1 MMACSPLLTACW
13 QRYLRRFVAFL
24 LLSWMTGN
32 AFAVVLSAADRD
44 YLHKIGPVTFCV
56 DPDWTPFEVID
67 SQGQHVGIA
76 ADLLRLVAERTGVAL
91 QLLTTPDWP
100 ASVQASQTGRCRLLS
115 FLNQTTVRD
124 QWLLFTQPLLTDENI
139 LITREDHPFIVDLA
153 SQSDQRMALPKG
165 TSIEERVR
173 LDFPNLKLILTN
185 TEAEALSMV
194 SDRQA
199 DMTMR
204 SLIVAAHTI
213 KHEGW
218 FNLKIA
224 GQVPGYGNQLRIG
237 VQGGDVRLR
246 DILDQGVASITPVER
261 NQIVDR
267 HIAIQVTTGVDYTL
281 LKMAGAVF
289 GVILLT
295 SLFWIHKLR
304 QLNAQLKIRSQTDA
318 LTGLLNRT
326 CLESVFKQEMDR
338 AKRCDRPLSAIIL
351 DIDFFKKINDELG
364 HLMGDQILKEIAQ
377 ILRAQTRSM
386 DMLCRWG
393 GEEFLV
399 ICPETSPEQAFLLA
413 QRILDQV
420 RTYRFASQRTHT
432 VSAGVSTWVVGELAD
447 QLFQRADEALYQAK
461 HGGRDQVRM
470 VAAPPL

>member
-1 MMACSPLLTACW
+1 MTACLQPRATCW
-13 QRYLRRFVAFL
+13 RPRLRRVCIFL
-24 LLSWMTGN
+24 LLSWMAGS
-32 AFAVVLSAADRD
+32 AFAVALSAAERD

-56 DPDWTPFEVID
+56 DPDWKPFELID
-67 SQGQHVGIA
+67 GQGHYVGIA
-76 ADLLRLVAERTGVAL
+76 ADLLGLVAERTGVVL
-91 QLLTTPDWP
+91 QLVNTPDWP
-100 ASVQASQTGRCRLLS
+100 ASVQASQSGRCQLLS
-115 FLNQTTVRD
+115 FLNQTPVRD
-124 QWLLFTQPLLTDENI
+124 QWLLFTRPLLTDENI
-139 LITREDHPFIVDLA
+139 LVTREEHPFIVDLA
-153 SQSDQRMALPKG
+153 SQSGQSMALPKG

-173 LDFPNLKLILTN
+173 QDFPSLKLIITN

-194 SDRQA
+194 SDRKA

-246 DILDQGVASITPVER
+246 DILDKGVASITPVER

-281 LKMAGAVF
+281 LKMAGSVF

-326 CLESVFKQEMDR
+326 CLESVFKQEMER
-338 AKRCDRPLSAIIL
+338 AKRFDRPLSAIIL

-364 HLMGDQILKEIAQ
+364 HLMGDKILKEIAQ
-377 ILRAQTRSM
+377 IIRAQTRST

-399 ICPETSPEQAFLLA
+399 ICPETPSEQAVLLA
-413 QRILDQV
+413 QRILQQV
-420 RTYRFASQRTHT
+420 RTYRFASQRPHT
-432 VSAGVSTWVVGELAD
+432 VSAGVSTWVAGELAD

-461 HGGRDQVRM
+461 HSGRDQVRM
-470 VAAPPL
+470 LAPPL